1 MVVVLLGSYYVYSII
16 TNRFGENENEK
27 RPFDAHLHGY
37 ISRGSVTTR
46 YSMAIFKHGESQDS
60 SFFLSSEIFTR
71 KVQCQSTNIML
82 WL

>member
-37 ISRGSVTTR
+37 ISRGSVTTK

-60 SFFLSSEIFTR
+60 SFFFCRVKFLRERCSAKALI
-71 KVQCQSTNIML
+71 
-82 WL
+82 